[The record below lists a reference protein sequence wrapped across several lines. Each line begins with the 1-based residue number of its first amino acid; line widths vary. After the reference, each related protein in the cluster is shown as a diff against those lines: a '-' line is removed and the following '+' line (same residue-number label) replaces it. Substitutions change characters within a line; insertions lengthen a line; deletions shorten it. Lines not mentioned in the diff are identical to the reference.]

1 MNISNNNYLNKKEI
15 ELVELLRQIH
25 NDHKRQR
32 LIWFMEGWIEEINIR
47 RCWEDN
53 HERC

>member
-1 MNISNNNYLNKKEI
+1 MNISNVSSLTKEEI
-15 ELVELLRQIH
+15 ELVKELRQIR

-32 LIWFMEGWIEEINIR
+32 LIWLMEGWIEEINIR
-47 RCWEDN
+47 RYWEDN